1 MPVETDT
8 SGEPKGLEEKLILKD
23 PRSPRKTLLHLTDW
37 PRIEHEEE
45 INSLT
50 REGGLH
56 MGRIAGKASCLRSV
70 WQQEIVGL
78 LTYRQIKCQLS
89 KM

>member
-8 SGEPKGLEEKLILKD
+8 SGGPKGLEEKLILKD

-45 INSLT
+45 IHSLT
-50 REGGLH
+50 REGGYTW
-56 MGRIAGKASCLRSV
+56 AGLQVSLPASVPCGNKR
-70 WQQEIVGL
+70 
-78 LTYRQIKCQLS
+78 
-89 KM
+89 